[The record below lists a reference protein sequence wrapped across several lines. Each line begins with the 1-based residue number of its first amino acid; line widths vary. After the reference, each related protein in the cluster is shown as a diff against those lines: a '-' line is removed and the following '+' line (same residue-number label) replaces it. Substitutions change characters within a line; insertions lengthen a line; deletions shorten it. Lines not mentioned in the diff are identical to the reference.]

1 MKKNKNL
8 TIISIISSII
18 IFDQITKLIVLKY
31 LKPIIEIKL
40 FPFLYLTYTQNT
52 GAGFSILQNQ
62 KILLIVLSIVI
73 IGFLIYYY
81 KKFKKN
87 EQFPIQLILGGAI
100 GNLIDRIS
108 HGFVIDFINIRIWP
122 IFNVADSAISIGIIL
137 LLYNNF
143 FKNKK

>member
-1 MKKNKNL
+1 MKHKKYL
-8 TIISIISSII
+8 FASLIVASII
-18 IFDQITKLIVLKY
+18 IIDQITKYIVLKL
-31 LKPIIEIKL
+31 LKPVINVKL
-40 FPFLYLTYTQNT
+40 FPFLYLTYTENT

-62 KILLIVLSIVI
+62 KILLIILSILI